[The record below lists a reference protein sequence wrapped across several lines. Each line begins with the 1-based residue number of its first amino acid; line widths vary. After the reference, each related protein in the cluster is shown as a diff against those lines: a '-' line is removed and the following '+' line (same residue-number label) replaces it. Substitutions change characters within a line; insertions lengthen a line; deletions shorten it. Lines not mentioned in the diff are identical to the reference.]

1 MFGII
6 AAGFGTSLGLIVAIG
21 AQNAFVLRQGLTKK
35 HVGIVVAICAASD
48 ALLMAA
54 GTAGL
59 GAVLQG
65 LPWLLETFRWLGVA
79 YLTWFAYRSVMA
91 SRKHATLEP
100 AEAKSLPLGKVIATV
115 LTFTFLNP
123 HVYLDTVL
131 LVGSIANSFGDNR
144 WFYMIGAAS
153 ASVIWFSSLGFGAR
167 GLSRF
172 TSNPRFW
179 QVLDLGIAAVMLTIA
194 ATLAFAKL

>member
-1 MFGII
+1 MFGIV
-6 AAGFGTSLGLIVAIG
+6 AAGFATSLGLIVAIG

-35 HVGIVVAICAASD
+35 HVGVVVAICAASD

-65 LPWLLETFRWLGVA
+65 LPWLLEAFRWLGVA
-79 YLTWFAYRSVMA
+79 YLSWFAYRSIMA
-91 SRKHATLEP
+91 SRKHSTLEP
-100 AEAKSLPLGKVIATV
+100 AEAKSMPLGKVIATV

-131 LVGSIANSFGDNR
+131 LVGSVANSFGDNR
-144 WFYMIGAAS
+144 WLYMIGAAS

-179 QVLDLGIAAVMLTIA
+179 QVLDLAIAAVMLTIA

>member
-1 MFGII
+1 MLGILL
-6 AAGFGTSLGLIVAIG
+6 AGFATSFGLIVAIG

-35 HVGIVVAICAASD
+35 YVGIVVAICAASD

-59 GAVLQG
+59 GALLKSV
-65 LPWLLETFRWLGVA
+65 PWLLQAFRWLGVA
-79 YLTWFAYRSVMA
+79 YLLWFAFKSNQS
-91 SRKHATLEP
+91 SRQHATLEP

-144 WFYMIGAAS
+144 WVYMIGAAT
-153 ASVIWFSSLGFGAR
+153 ASLVWFSSLGFGAR
-167 GLSRF
+167 ALSRF

-179 QVLDLGIAAVMLTIA
+179 QVLDLAIAAVMVSIA
-194 ATLAFAKL
+194 ATLAFAQL

>member
-35 HVGIVVAICAASD
+35 HVGIVVAICAASG
-48 ALLMAA
+48 AFLMASR
-54 GTAGL
+54 TAGL
-59 GAVLQG
+59 GAVLQC
-65 LPWLLETFRWLGVA
+65 LPWLLEAFRWLGVA

-167 GLSRF
+167 SLSRF

>member
-1 MFGII
+1 MF
-6 AAGFGTSLGLIVAIG
+6 AVLLAGFGTSLGLIVAIG

-65 LPWLLETFRWLGVA
+65 TPWLLQAFRWLGVA
-79 YLTWFAYRSVMA
+79 YLVWFAIQSIRA

-100 AEAKSLPLGKVIATV
+100 AESKSLPLGKVIVTL

-131 LVGSIANSFGDNR
+131 LVGSIANSFAENR
-144 WFYMIGAAS
+144 WFFMIGAAA
-153 ASVIWFSSLGFGAR
+153 ASLVWFTSLGFGAR
-167 GLSRF
+167 SLSRF
-172 TSNPRFW
+172 TSSPRFW
-179 QVLDLGIAAVMLTIA
+179 QVLDLLIAGVMLVIA
-194 ATLAFAKL
+194 ATLAFAQL

>member
-6 AAGFGTSLGLIVAIG
+6 GAGFGTSLGLIVAIG

-65 LPWLLETFRWLGVA
+65 LPWLLEAFRWLGVA
-79 YLTWFAYRSVMA
+79 YLSWFAYRSIMA

-100 AEAKSLPLGKVIATV
+100 AEAKSMPLGKVIATV

-131 LVGSIANSFGDNR
+131 LVGSIANSFGDQR

-153 ASVIWFSSLGFGAR
+153 ASVIWFSALGFGAR

-179 QVLDLGIAAVMLTIA
+179 QVLDLTIAAVMLTIA
-194 ATLAFAKL
+194 ATLAFARL

>member
-131 LVGSIANSFGDNR
+131 LVGSIANSFGDQR
-144 WFYMIGAAS
+144 WLYMIGAAS

>member
-48 ALLMAA
+48 AFLMAA

-65 LPWLLETFRWLGVA
+65 LPWLLEAFRWLGVA

>member
-1 MFGII
+1 MF
-6 AAGFGTSLGLIVAIG
+6 AVLLAGFGTSLGLIVAIG

-59 GAVLQG
+59 GALLQG
-65 LPWLLETFRWLGVA
+65 VPWLLQAFRWLGVA
-79 YLTWFAYRSVMA
+79 YLVWFAIQSIRA

-100 AEAKSLPLGKVIATV
+100 AEAKSMPLGKVIATV

-131 LVGSIANSFGDNR
+131 LVGSIANSFGENR

-153 ASVIWFSSLGFGAR
+153 ASLVWFTSLGFGAR

-172 TSNPRFW
+172 TSSPRFW
-179 QVLDLGIAAVMLTIA
+179 QVLDLLIAGVMLVIA
-194 ATLAFAKL
+194 ATLAFAQL

>member
-1 MFGII
+1 MLGVLL
-6 AAGFGTSLGLIVAIG
+6 AGFGTSLGLIVAIG
-21 AQNAFVLRQGLTKK
+21 AQNAFVLRQGLTRK
-35 HVGIVVAICAASD
+35 HVGIVVAICAAAD

-59 GAVLQG
+59 GALLQG
-65 LPWLLETFRWLGVA
+65 IPVLLQVFRWLGVA
-79 YLTWFAYRSVMA
+79 YLTWFAVGSIQA

-100 AEAKSLPLGKVIATV
+100 AEAKSLPLVKVVATV

-131 LVGSIANSFGDNR
+131 LVGSIANSFGDHR
-144 WFYMIGAAS
+144 WTYMIGAAL
-153 ASVIWFSSLGFGAR
+153 ASLIWFTSLGFGAR
-167 GLSRF
+167 ALSRF
-172 TSNPRFW
+172 TSSARFW
-179 QVLDLGIAAVMLTIA
+179 QVLDLAIAAVMLIIA

>member
-21 AQNAFVLRQGLTKK
+21 AQNAFVLRQGLTKRY
-35 HVGIVVAICAASD
+35 VGIVVAICAASD

-65 LPWLLETFRWLGVA
+65 LPWLLEAFRWLGVA
-79 YLTWFAYRSVMA
+79 YLTWFAYRSIMA

-100 AEAKSLPLGKVIATV
+100 AEAKSMPLGKVIATV

-131 LVGSIANSFGDNR
+131 LVGSIANSFGDQR
-144 WFYMIGAAS
+144 WLYMIGAAS

-179 QVLDLGIAAVMLTIA
+179 QVLDLAIAAVMLTIA

>member
-35 HVGIVVAICAASD
+35 HVGMVVAICAASD
-48 ALLMAA
+48 AFLMAA

-65 LPWLLETFRWLGVA
+65 LPWLLEAFRWLGVA

-91 SRKHATLEP
+91 SRKHGTLEP

-153 ASVIWFSSLGFGAR
+153 ASVIWFSLLGFGAR

-179 QVLDLGIAAVMLTIA
+179 QVLDLAIAAVMVSIA
-194 ATLAFAKL
+194 ATLAFAQL

>member
-1 MFGII
+1 MF
-6 AAGFGTSLGLIVAIG
+6 AVLLAGFGTSLGLIVAIG

-59 GAVLQG
+59 GALLQG
-65 LPWLLETFRWLGVA
+65 VPWLLQAFRWLGVA
-79 YLTWFAYRSVMA
+79 YLVWFAIQSIRA

-100 AEAKSLPLGKVIATV
+100 AEAKSMPLGKVIATV

-131 LVGSIANSFGDNR
+131 LVGSIANSFGENR

-153 ASVIWFSSLGFGAR
+153 ASLVWFTSLGFGAR

-172 TSNPRFW
+172 TSSPRFW
-179 QVLDLGIAAVMLTIA
+179 QVLDLLIAGVMLLIA
-194 ATLAFAKL
+194 ATLAFAQL

>member
-1 MFGII
+1 MFGIV
-6 AAGFGTSLGLIVAIG
+6 AAGFATSLGLIVAIG

-35 HVGIVVAICAASD
+35 HVGVVVAICAASD

-65 LPWLLETFRWLGVA
+65 LPWLLEAFRWLGVA
-79 YLTWFAYRSVMA
+79 YLSWFAYRSIMA
-91 SRKHATLEP
+91 SRKHSTLEP
-100 AEAKSLPLGKVIATV
+100 AEAKSMPLGKVIATV

-131 LVGSIANSFGDNR
+131 LVGSVANSFGDNR
-144 WFYMIGAAS
+144 WLYMIGAAS

-179 QVLDLGIAAVMLTIA
+179 QVLDLAIAAGMLPMA

>member
-1 MFGII
+1 MF
-6 AAGFGTSLGLIVAIG
+6 AVLLAGFGTSLGLIVAIG

-65 LPWLLETFRWLGVA
+65 TPWLLQAFRWLGVA
-79 YLTWFAYRSVMA
+79 YLVWFAIQSIRA

-100 AEAKSLPLGKVIATV
+100 AEAKSLPLGKVIVTL

-131 LVGSIANSFGDNR
+131 LVGSIANSFAENR
-144 WFYMIGAAS
+144 WFFMIGAAA
-153 ASVIWFSSLGFGAR
+153 ASLIWFTSLGFGAR
-167 GLSRF
+167 SLSRF
-172 TSNPRFW
+172 TSSPRFW
-179 QVLDLGIAAVMLTIA
+179 QVLDLLIAGVMLVIA
-194 ATLAFAKL
+194 ATLAFAQL

>member
-100 AEAKSLPLGKVIATV
+100 AEAKSLPIGKVIATV

-131 LVGSIANSFGDNR
+131 LVGSIANSFGDQR
-144 WFYMIGAAS
+144 WLYMIGAAS

>member
-21 AQNAFVLRQGLTKK
+21 AQNAFVLRQGLTKRY
-35 HVGIVVAICAASD
+35 VGIVVAICAASD

-65 LPWLLETFRWLGVA
+65 LPWLLEAFRWLGVA
-79 YLTWFAYRSVMA
+79 YLTWFAYRSIMA

-100 AEAKSLPLGKVIATV
+100 AEAKSMPLGKVIATV

-131 LVGSIANSFGDNR
+131 LVGSIANSFGDQR

-153 ASVIWFSSLGFGAR
+153 ASAIWFSLMGFGAR

-179 QVLDLGIAAVMLTIA
+179 QVLDLAIAAVMLTIA

>member
-1 MFGII
+1 MLATLI
-6 AAGFGTSLGLIVAIG
+6 AGFGTSLGLIVAIG

-59 GAVLQG
+59 GALLQG
-65 LPWLLETFRWLGVA
+65 VPVLLNVFRWLGVA
-79 YLTWFAYRSVMA
+79 YLTWFAFRSVQA

-100 AEAKSLPLGKVIATV
+100 AEAKSMPLGKVVATV

-144 WFYMIGAAS
+144 WIYMIGAAS

-167 GLSRF
+167 ALSRF
-172 TSNPRFW
+172 TSSARFW
-179 QVLDLGIAAVMLTIA
+179 QVLDLAIAAVMLVIA
-194 ATLAFAKL
+194 ATLAFAQL

>member
-6 AAGFGTSLGLIVAIG
+6 VAGFATSLGLIVAIG

-35 HVGIVVAICAASD
+35 HVGVVVAICAASD

-65 LPWLLETFRWLGVA
+65 LPWLLEAFRWLGVA
-79 YLTWFAYRSVMA
+79 YLSWFAYRSIMA

-100 AEAKSLPLGKVIATV
+100 AEAKSMPLGKVIATV

-131 LVGSIANSFGDNR
+131 LVGSIANSFGDQR

-153 ASVIWFSSLGFGAR
+153 ASVIWFSALGFGAR

-179 QVLDLGIAAVMLTIA
+179 QVLDLTIAAVMLTIA
-194 ATLAFAKL
+194 ATLAFARL

>member
-6 AAGFGTSLGLIVAIG
+6 AAGFGTCLCLIVAIG
-21 AQNAFVLRQGLTKK
+21 AQSAFVLRQGLTKK

-48 ALLMAA
+48 AFLMAA

-65 LPWLLETFRWLGVA
+65 LPWLLEAFRWLGVA

>member
-1 MFGII
+1 MF
-6 AAGFGTSLGLIVAIG
+6 ATLLAGFASSFGLIVAIG
-21 AQNAFVLRQGLTKK
+21 AQNAFVLRQGLTRK
-35 HVGIVVAICAASD
+35 HISVVVAICAASD

-59 GAVLQG
+59 GAFLQNAPVF
-65 LPWLLETFRWLGVA
+65 LQVFRWLGVA
-79 YLTWFAYRSVMA
+79 YLLWFAYRSVQA
-91 SRKHATLEP
+91 SRKHSTLEP

-131 LVGSIANSFGDNR
+131 LIGSIANTFGDAR
-144 WFYMIGAAS
+144 WTFMIGAAS

-167 GLSRF
+167 ALSRF
-172 TSNPRFW
+172 TSSPRFW
-179 QVLDLGIAAVMLTIA
+179 RILDLCIAAVMTAIA
-194 ATLAFAKL
+194 ITLAFAKL

>member
-1 MFGII
+1 MF
-6 AAGFGTSLGLIVAIG
+6 AVLLAGFGTSLGLIVAIG

-35 HVGIVVAICAASD
+35 HVGTVVAICAASD

-59 GAVLQG
+59 GALLQG
-65 LPWLLETFRWLGVA
+65 VPWLLQAFRWLGVA
-79 YLTWFAYRSVMA
+79 YLVWFAIQSIRA

-100 AEAKSLPLGKVIATV
+100 AEAKSMPLGKVIATV

-131 LVGSIANSFGDNR
+131 LVGSIANSFGENR

-153 ASVIWFSSLGFGAR
+153 ASLVWFTSLGFGAR

-172 TSNPRFW
+172 TSSPRFW
-179 QVLDLGIAAVMLTIA
+179 QVLDLLIAGVMLLIA
-194 ATLAFAKL
+194 ATLAFAQL

>member
-48 ALLMAA
+48 AFLMAA

-65 LPWLLETFRWLGVA
+65 LPWLLEAFRWLGVA

-91 SRKHATLEP
+91 SGKHATLEP

>member
-65 LPWLLETFRWLGVA
+65 LPWLLEAFRWLGVA

-100 AEAKSLPLGKVIATV
+100 AEAKSMPLAKVIATV

>member
-65 LPWLLETFRWLGVA
+65 LPWLLEAFRWLGVA

-100 AEAKSLPLGKVIATV
+100 AEAKSMPLGKVIATV

>member
-1 MFGII
+1 ML
-6 AAGFGTSLGLIVAIG
+6 AVLLAGFGTSLGLIVAIG
-21 AQNAFVLRQGLTKK
+21 AQNAFVLRQGLTRK
-35 HVGIVVAICAASD
+35 HVGIVVAICAAAD

-59 GAVLQG
+59 GALLQG
-65 LPWLLETFRWLGVA
+65 VPVLLQVFRWLGVA
-79 YLTWFAYRSVMA
+79 YLTWFAVGSIQA

-100 AEAKSLPLGKVIATV
+100 AEAKSMPLGKVVATV

-131 LVGSIANSFGDNR
+131 LVGSIANSFGDQR
-144 WFYMIGAAS
+144 WTYMIGAAL
-153 ASVIWFSSLGFGAR
+153 ASLIWFTSLGFGAR
-167 GLSRF
+167 ALSRF
-172 TSNPRFW
+172 TSNARFW
-179 QVLDLGIAAVMLTIA
+179 QVLDLLIAAVMLIIA

>member
-21 AQNAFVLRQGLTKK
+21 AQNAFVLRQGLTKRY
-35 HVGIVVAICAASD
+35 VGIVVAICAASD

-65 LPWLLETFRWLGVA
+65 LPWLLEAFRWLGVA
-79 YLTWFAYRSVMA
+79 YLTWFAYRSIMA

-100 AEAKSLPLGKVIATV
+100 AEAKSMPLGKVIATV

-131 LVGSIANSFGDNR
+131 LVGSIANSFGDQR

-179 QVLDLGIAAVMLTIA
+179 QVLDLAIAAVMLTIA

>member
-65 LPWLLETFRWLGVA
+65 LPWLLEAFRWLGVA
-79 YLTWFAYRSVMA
+79 YLSWFAYRSIMA
-91 SRKHATLEP
+91 SRKHSTLEP
-100 AEAKSLPLGKVIATV
+100 AEAKSMPLGKVIATV

-144 WFYMIGAAS
+144 WLYMIGAAS

-179 QVLDLGIAAVMLTIA
+179 QVLDLAIAAVMLTIA

>member
-1 MFGII
+1 MIGVL
-6 AAGFGTSLGLIVAIG
+6 AAGFATSLGLIVAIG

-35 HVGIVVAICAASD
+35 HVGLVVAICAASD

-59 GAVLQG
+59 GAFLQSAPIF
-65 LPWLLETFRWLGVA
+65 LQVFRWAGVA
-79 YLTWFAYRSVMA
+79 YLLWFAYRSILA

-100 AEAKSLPLGKVIATV
+100 AESKSLPLVKVVTTV

-131 LVGSIANSFGDNR
+131 LVGSIANSFGDER
-144 WFYMIGAAS
+144 WTYMIGAAS
-153 ASVIWFSSLGFGAR
+153 ASLIWFASLGFGAR
-167 GLSRF
+167 ALSRF
-172 TSNPRFW
+172 TSSPRFW
-179 QVLDLGIAAVMLTIA
+179 QLLDLLIAAVMLIIA

>member
-6 AAGFGTSLGLIVAIG
+6 AAGFATSLGLIVAIG

-65 LPWLLETFRWLGVA
+65 LPWLLEAFRWLGVA
-79 YLTWFAYRSVMA
+79 YLSWFAYRSIMA

-100 AEAKSLPLGKVIATV
+100 AEAKSMPLGKVIATV

-131 LVGSIANSFGDNR
+131 LVGSIANSFGDQR

-153 ASVIWFSSLGFGAR
+153 ASVIWFSTLGFGAR

-179 QVLDLGIAAVMLTIA
+179 QVLDLAIAAVMLTIA

>member
-1 MFGII
+1 MF
-6 AAGFGTSLGLIVAIG
+6 AVLLAGFGTSLGLIVAIG

-35 HVGIVVAICAASD
+35 HVGTVVAICAASD

-59 GAVLQG
+59 GALLQG
-65 LPWLLETFRWLGVA
+65 VPWLLQAFRWLGVA
-79 YLTWFAYRSVMA
+79 YLVWFAIQSIRA

-100 AEAKSLPLGKVIATV
+100 AEAKSMPLGKVIATV

-131 LVGSIANSFGDNR
+131 LVGSIANSFGENR

-153 ASVIWFSSLGFGAR
+153 ASLVWFTSLGFGAR

-172 TSNPRFW
+172 TSSPRFW
-179 QVLDLGIAAVMLTIA
+179 QVLDLLIAGVMLVIA
-194 ATLAFAKL
+194 ATLAFAQL

>member
-1 MFGII
+1 MFGIV
-6 AAGFGTSLGLIVAIG
+6 AAGFATSLGLIVAIG

-35 HVGIVVAICAASD
+35 HVGVVVAICAASD

-65 LPWLLETFRWLGVA
+65 LPWLLEAFRWLGVA
-79 YLTWFAYRSVMA
+79 YLSWFAYRSIMA
-91 SRKHATLEP
+91 SRKHSTLEP
-100 AEAKSLPLGKVIATV
+100 AEAKSMPLGKVIATV

-144 WFYMIGAAS
+144 WLYMIGAAS

-179 QVLDLGIAAVMLTIA
+179 QVLDLAIAAVMLTIA

>member
-65 LPWLLETFRWLGVA
+65 LPWLLEAFRWLGVA

>member
-48 ALLMAA
+48 AFLMAA

-65 LPWLLETFRWLGVA
+65 LPWLLEAFRWLGVA

-144 WFYMIGAAS
+144 WFYRIGAAS
-153 ASVIWFSSLGFGAR
+153 ASRIWFSPLGFGAR